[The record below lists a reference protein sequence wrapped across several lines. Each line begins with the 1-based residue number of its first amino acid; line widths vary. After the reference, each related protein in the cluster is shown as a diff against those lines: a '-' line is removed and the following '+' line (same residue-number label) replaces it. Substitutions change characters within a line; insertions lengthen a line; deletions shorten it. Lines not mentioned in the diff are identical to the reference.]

1 MSDLNGFLPGE
12 DRSSRIDNFLY
23 DLSSLLAKHFGNDW
37 QWRYDSDQTL
47 QISSGAMADMWD
59 GRSIDWEGG
68 RYEK

>member
-1 MSDLNGFLPGE
+1 MSDLNGFLPEE

-37 QWRYDSDQTL
+37 QWRYDSGQFL

-59 GRSIDWEGG
+59 EGITDWERR